1 MAGLRLCCF
10 AVAEFIRYKNS
21 LRMDAGYHKPC
32 TISLLFAHKC
42 PGIFETYQYGKFPEQ
57 YYFMHQ
63 GPFATD
69 VSYLINMFQVIVTA
83 VAVIALIKQLKT
95 NAPSMQNS

>member
-1 MAGLRLCCF
+1 
-10 AVAEFIRYKNS
+10 
-21 LRMDAGYHKPC
+21 
-32 TISLLFAHKC
+32 
-42 PGIFETYQYGKFPEQ
+42 
-57 YYFMHQ
+57 MHQ